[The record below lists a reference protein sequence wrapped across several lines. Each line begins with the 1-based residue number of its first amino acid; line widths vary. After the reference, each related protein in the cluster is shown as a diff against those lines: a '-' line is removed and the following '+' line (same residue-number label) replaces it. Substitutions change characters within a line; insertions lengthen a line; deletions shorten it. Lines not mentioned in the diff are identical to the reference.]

1 MFRLQNMAV
10 TKLHGEEY
18 HAFIAHSRVETA
30 FVEGLAAY
38 LEDEGIHCSFY
49 EKHFTPGKS
58 LVQNI
63 CEHVA
68 KSRKII
74 LVISQNY
81 LDSKWMTFEV
91 SEALMKSQRDETRS
105 IIYVLYGG
113 VNPEKIQHYLKNI
126 TYLTYPGDEHFHK
139 KLKKQIFGN
148 FLHFYN

>member
-1 MFRLQNMAV
+1 MFRLQSMAV

-30 FVEGLAAY
+30 FVEGLAAS

-91 SEALMKSQRDETRS
+91 SEAMMKSQRDETRS

-139 KLKKQIFGN
+139 KLKKQICGN
-148 FLHFYN
+148 FFTFS